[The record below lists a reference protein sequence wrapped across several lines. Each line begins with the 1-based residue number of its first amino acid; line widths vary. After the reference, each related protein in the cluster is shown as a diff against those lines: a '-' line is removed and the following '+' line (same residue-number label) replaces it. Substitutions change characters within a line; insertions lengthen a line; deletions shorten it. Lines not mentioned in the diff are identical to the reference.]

1 MNQADEPRR
10 ESIPGLAKRLIGDL
24 VQLARLEMTRGR
36 QEIGQ
41 MLDQTKGGLVMI
53 GIGVGL
59 IVLALIAFVTFLVLA
74 IAALTGLPGWLVAL
88 IVFILLAAVAA
99 LLGYQGVRRIRVGPP
114 EETIEAVKEDIAW
127 AKRLMRRG

>member
-10 ESIPGLAKRLIGDL
+10 ESIPGLARRLIGDI

>member
-1 MNQADEPRR
+1 MTQADEPRR
-10 ESIPGLAKRLIGDL
+10 ESIPGLAKRLIGDF

-53 GIGVGL
+53 AIGVGL

>member
-1 MNQADEPRR
+1 MTQADEPRR
-10 ESIPGLAKRLIGDL
+10 ESIPGLAKRLIGGF

-36 QEIGQ
+36 QELGQ

-59 IVLALIAFVTFLVLA
+59 LVLALIAFVTFLVLA